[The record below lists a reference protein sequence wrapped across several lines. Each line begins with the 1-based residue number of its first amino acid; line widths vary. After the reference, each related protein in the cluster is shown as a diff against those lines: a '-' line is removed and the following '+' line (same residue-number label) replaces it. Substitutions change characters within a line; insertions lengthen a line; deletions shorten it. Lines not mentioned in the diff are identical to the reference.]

1 MSLVG
6 HYPVGTLVVLD
17 TFEMAIVH
25 AVNAAPEAIARPIV
39 RLISDEQGNLLFPG
53 TLVDLNLPNEDGG
66 YARTII
72 KVADPERYAIRIS
85 DYFV

>member
-1 MSLVG
+1 M
-6 HYPVGTLVVLD
+6 
-17 TFEMAIVH
+17 
-25 AVNAAPEAIARPIV
+25 
-39 RLISDEQGNLLFPG
+39 
-53 TLVDLNLPNEDGG
+53 DLNLPNEDGG